1 MGKYLIIKKANTI
14 ISRNTKKAIKNKN
27 DKKPKIVFNKIYKTR
42 NYYKNEKKENEINII
57 INDIKNEFKNNR
69 NEINKLKN
77 ENSKQ
82 ETNILRMKLEIEN
95 MKIFKRSGDAFHKNE
110 LDKKDKKIDELKDQ
124 IEFLENMIL
133 FGLDLNN

>member
-42 NYYKNEKKENEINII
+42 NYYKNEKKENKINII

-95 MKIFKRSGDAFHKNE
+95 MKIFKRSGDAIHKNE